1 MKFSKAH
8 HLIFLIVLSQTF
20 LFSCM
25 QNEDRESSKPD
36 HPNVILIMTDDQGIG
51 DFGFNGNPYV
61 NTAHLDRLASESL
74 NLTNFYVSPVC
85 APTRASLMTGRYS
98 ERTGVYDT
106 YNGGA
111 IMSQEEV
118 TIAEILRDSGYK
130 TGIFGKWHLGDNY
143 PYRPIDQG
151 FDEALV
157 HRGGGIGQPGDF
169 ANYFAKDSS
178 YFNPVLFHNG
188 VPTKTTGYC
197 SDVFS
202 NAAMD
207 FIKDHHASENDNPF
221 FVYLSFNAPHTPL
234 QLPQEY
240 YDMYR
245 EIEEFDVNAF
255 AMEDEAVPDMSER
268 DVEAA
273 KRVYGMVTNIDDN
286 IGKLM
291 EVLKNENLEQN
302 TIVVFLTDNGPQQV
316 RYKLG
321 LRARKSS
328 VYSGG
333 VRVPCLIRYP
343 QRFQQKFEMN
353 TRLAHIDLLPSIL
366 DLCGVS
372 QPEHMIDGH
381 SFINMN
387 EDGANAFSDRTL
399 FFEWGRG
406 FPVKY
411 RNFAAIQ
418 GEFKLVGNTEADSD
432 IDEFELYHLTTDPYE
447 KINRIEN
454 DIDIASGLKQKMDS
468 WYDEILT
475 EKNNTSILPAYIG
488 SEYENPTVL
497 NRNDAKGTPVAWGR
511 DNVLGYWDVK
521 VLEQSNY
528 DISLHFIDTISE
540 QGNLHLKLY
549 PHNFVQKNA
558 MISDVLGFKN
568 LNLQQGDFKL
578 EAFYRTAKGRYIF
591 PLYVTLQK
599 RD

>member
-1 MKFSKAH
+1 MKISKAH
-8 HLIFLIVLSQTF
+8 QLIFFVILIQTF
-20 LFSCM
+20 LFSCV
-25 QNEDRESSKPD
+25 QDENRASSKSD
-36 HPNVILIMTDDQGIG
+36 RPNVILIMTDDQGIG

-61 NTAHLDRLASESL
+61 KTANLDKLASESL

-157 HRGGGIGQPGDF
+157 HRGGGIGQPGDY
-169 ANYFAKDSS
+169 ANYFAGDSS
-178 YFNPVLFHNG
+178 YFNPVLFRNG
-188 VPTKTTGYC
+188 KPTETSGYC

-207 FIKDHHASENDNPF
+207 FIKGHNSSGEDKPF
-221 FVYLSFNAPHTPL
+221 FVYLSYNAPHTPL

-240 YDMYR
+240 YDMYKD
-245 EIEEFDVNAF
+245 IEFDVNAF
-255 AMEDEAVPDMSER
+255 AMEDEAVKNMSER
-268 DVEAA
+268 DIEAA

-291 EVLKNENLEQN
+291 DVLKNEDLEQN

-321 LRARKSS
+321 LRKRKSS

-343 QRFQQKFEMN
+343 QKFQEKRDMN

-366 DLCGVS
+366 DLCGIN
-372 QPEHMIDGH
+372 QPEHMIDGL
-381 SFINMN
+381 SLINEN
-387 EDGANAFSDRTL
+387 ENAINAFSERTL

-411 RNFAAIQ
+411 RNFAAIS
-418 GEFKLVGNTEADSD
+418 GDYKLVGNTGANSD
-432 IDEFELYHLTTDPYE
+432 INDFELYHLASDPFE
-447 KINRIEN
+447 KTNRIEEEVET
-454 DIDIASGLKQKMDS
+454 ASGLKRSMDS
-468 WYDEILT
+468 WYEEIID
-475 EKNNTSILPAYIG
+475 EKNNNSVLPANIG
-488 SEYENPTVL
+488 SDFENPAVL
-497 NRNDAKGTPVAWGR
+497 NRNDAKGSPPPWGR
-511 DNVLGYWDVK
+511 GSVLGYWDVK
-521 VLEQSNY
+521 ILETGNY
-528 DISLHFIDTISE
+528 DVKIQFIDTISE
-540 QGNLHLKLY
+540 EGNLHLKLY
-549 PHNFVQKNA
+549 PQYLVQNNSAK
-558 MISDVLGFKN
+558 SDALSFKN
-568 LNLQQGDFKL
+568 IALQQGDYKL
-578 EAFYRTAKGRYIF
+578 EAYYQTRKRQFIF
-591 PLYVTLQK
+591 PLYVSIQK
-599 RD
+599 LD